1 VTTYKELLERARYLA
16 DQPPPP
22 GKSASDMV
30 DAISYVFRQ
39 TDFDPYEQR
48 MRECA
53 RLWESM
59 PPIRWADHHDLTS
72 TDVPIRVAPESYEI
86 RMGGPASLPCSCHI
100 CQEAA
105 RPDPACSCGQTIW
118 NGGSMCSDCRMGC
131 GVRGEVPLD
140 ARISEA
146 QHDQDPTSDWTA
158 WAHPSSEGP

>member
-22 GKSASDMV
+22 GKSPAEVMG
-30 DAISYVFRQ
+30 YVFRQ

-48 MRECA
+48 AREYA
-53 RLWESM
+53 RLMENM
-59 PPIRWADHHDLTS
+59 PPMRWAPHADQSPDEPLK
-72 TDVPIRVAPESYEI
+72 VAPKS
-86 RMGGPASLPCSCHI
+86 ALP
-100 CQEAA
+100 
-105 RPDPACSCGQTIW
+105 RACSCGQTIW
-118 NGGSMCSDCRMGC
+118 ANVTPMDYDGSPICTDCVGNQAAGC
-131 GVRGEVPLD
+131 YGKLPATLD